1 MAQIQLNGAPA
12 PSNGNNIEENEPF
25 QISDDD
31 LDDLDDECLLEEA
44 ETSGGANN
52 LGRGPYERAWT
63 TEATRALIH
72 IRGPMEGSF
81 TEGRQKRTA
90 LWMHCT
96 RQLQRLGFRYSAAKV
111 QKKWHNILIT
121 YNKNLSKKYVSGYVH
136 WEFFEE
142 MFKYLQGKKADFD
155 MQLPQQN
162 STVVAPSQNPGQAQ
176 SQVPNQQPQQTQPP
190 IQVQPTPIELPF
202 QKKPGTPQI
211 QLQLQAQSQAQ
222 APAKV
227 EGQPYITAVDQV
239 LLQAQMEQLQDS
251 KSNDEFDED
260 SSNSIDEVRQP
271 KIEFDGDQPVE
282 AERTTDSSQHME
294 ANGKM
299 FDLGRPQGQGYG
311 HSDDVWWKDYFERK
325 LEVEREKMEIQRNL
339 QRDHMQIQK
348 MSLVQQERIERMKI
362 DAINSLTATLQKL
375 VEAKCRRA

>member
-1 MAQIQLNGAPA
+1 MAQIALNGAA
-12 PSNGNNIEENEPF
+12 NNNGSAEETEPYP
-25 QISDDD
+25 ISDDE
-31 LDDLDDECLLEEA
+31 LDDLDDDCLLEET
-44 ETSGGANN
+44 ELSGSANSI
-52 LGRGPYERAWT
+52 GRGPYERAWT

-90 LWMHCT
+90 LWLHCT

-121 YNKNLSKKYVSGYVH
+121 YNKNLNKKYVSGYVH

-155 MQLPQQN
+155 VQLQPVQMTTQQ
-162 STVVAPSQNPGQAQ
+162 QQQQQQQ
-176 SQVPNQQPQQTQPP
+176 S
-190 IQVQPTPIELPF
+190 
-202 QKKPGTPQI
+202 KPATPQD
-211 QLQLQAQSQAQ
+211 
-222 APAKV
+222 
-227 EGQPYITAVDQV
+227 GQPYITPVDQV
-239 LLQAQMEQLQDS
+239 LLQPQVQLQLDS

-260 SSNSIDEVRQP
+260 SNSLSEVRQP
-271 KIEFDGDQPVE
+271 KLEYDADQTGSTSIPDQ
-282 AERTTDSSQHME
+282 TDSQEM
-294 ANGKM
+294 AMAPTGK
-299 FDLGRPQGQGYG
+299 LYEQLQPPPAQQ
-311 HSDDVWWKDYFERK
+311 DDIWWKDYFERK
-325 LEVEREKMEIQRNL
+325 LDVEREKMEL
-339 QRDHMQIQK
+339 QRSLQREQLQIQK

>member
-1 MAQIQLNGAPA
+1 MAQVQLNGGNGQT
-12 PSNGNNIEENEPF
+12 PSNGNNVEENEPY

-31 LDDLDDECLLEEA
+31 LDDLDDDCLLEEA
-44 ETSGGANN
+44 ETSGGANSM
-52 LGRGPYERAWT
+52 GRGPYERAWT

-90 LWMHCT
+90 LWLHCT

-155 MQLPQQN
+155 MHLPQQPSN
-162 STVVAPSQNPGQAQ
+162 VPQAPPPANEQNQIQGLT
-176 SQVPNQQPQQTQPP
+176 QQT
-190 IQVQPTPIELPF
+190 IQLQPTPVPL
-202 QKKPGTPQI
+202 KPGTPQM
-211 QLQLQAQSQAQ
+211 QLQIQPQTA
-222 APAKV
+222 AK
-227 EGQPYITAVDQV
+227 EGQPYITPVDQV
-239 LLQAQMEQLQDS
+239 LLQTQMNMDS

-260 SSNSIDEVRQP
+260 SNSMSEMVRQP
-271 KIEFDGDQPVE
+271 KMEYDGDHVPE
-282 AERTTDSSQHME
+282 AERTSDSSQHLE
-294 ANGKM
+294 GNGKLY
-299 FDLGRPQGQGYG
+299 DLARSMGPA
-311 HSDDVWWKDYFERK
+311 SAVPDDIWWKDYFERK
-325 LEVEREKMEIQRNL
+325 LEVEREKMEL
-339 QRDHMQIQK
+339 QRSLQREQVQIQK

>member
-1 MAQIQLNGAPA
+1 MAQVQLIAGNGQT
-12 PSNGNNIEENEPF
+12 PSNGNNVEDNEPY

-31 LDDLDDECLLEEA
+31 LDDLDDDCLLEEA
-44 ETSGGANN
+44 DTSGGANSM
-52 LGRGPYERAWT
+52 GRGPYERAWT

-90 LWMHCT
+90 LWLHCT

-155 MQLPQQN
+155 MQLPQQP
-162 STVVAPSQNPGQAQ
+162 SVAPQAPPSANGQNPTPG
-176 SQVPNQQPQQTQPP
+176 VPQQPLQ
-190 IQVQPTPIELPF
+190 IQPTPVSL
-202 QKKPGTPQI
+202 KPGTPQM
-211 QLQLQAQSQAQ
+211 QLQIQTQTS
-222 APAKV
+222 AKD
-227 EGQPYITAVDQV
+227 GQPYITPVDQV
-239 LLQAQMEQLQDS
+239 LLQAQMNLDS

-260 SSNSIDEVRQP
+260 SNSMSEIVRQP
-271 KIEFDGDQPVE
+271 KMEYDGEQVPE
-282 AERTTDSSQHME
+282 AERTNDSSQHLE
-294 ANGKM
+294 VNGKLY
-299 FDLGRPQGQGYG
+299 DLARPMGSHQASGIP
-311 HSDDVWWKDYFERK
+311 DDIWWKDYFERK
-325 LEVEREKMEIQRNL
+325 LEVEREKMEL
-339 QRDHMQIQK
+339 QRSLQREQVQIQK